1 MGNAIEET
9 GVPPRVCVVVPAYC
23 EAKRIAQVVE
33 QIRRFAPL
41 VIVVDDGSDD
51 DTGAIAEQAGALL
64 LRHERNE
71 GKGVALQT
79 GFHRAME
86 EECEVVITMDADG
99 QHSPED
105 IPKFL
110 EAYQR
115 TGIPVLLG
123 NRMTHL
129 EDMPRIRR
137 WTNRVMSLIISRV
150 MRQYVPDTQCGFRL
164 FRRDVLP
171 FLNAESH
178 RFAAESEMLLHLAD
192 RGFRID
198 SVRVTVIYRD
208 EQSKIHPVRDAVRF
222 FHMLYHY
229 RHKRQGYYGFT

>member
-1 MGNAIEET
+1 MGNAVKES
-9 GVPPRVCVVVPAYC
+9 GAPRACVVVPAFT
-23 EAKRIAQVVE
+23 EERRIGQVVE
-33 QIRRFAPL
+33 QIRRHVPL
-41 VIVVDDGSDD
+41 VIVVDDGSADGTATEAED
-51 DTGAIAEQAGALL
+51 AGAIVLK
-64 LRHERNE
+64 HERNE

-79 GFHRAME
+79 GFRRAMQ

-99 QHSPED
+99 QHNPED

-129 EDMPRIRR
+129 EEMPRIRR

-164 FRRDVLP
+164 FRRDVIP
-171 FLNAESH
+171 FLNVESH

-208 EQSKIHPVRDAVRF
+208 EQSKIHPVSDAVRF

-229 RHKRQGYYGFT
+229 RHKRHGYYGFT

>member
-1 MGNAIEET
+1 MGNVVNESGA
-9 GVPPRVCVVVPAYC
+9 PRACVVVPAFT
-23 EAKRIAQVVE
+23 EERRIGQVVE
-33 QIRRFAPL
+33 QIRRHVPL
-41 VIVVDDGSDD
+41 VIVVDDGSADGTATEAED
-51 DTGAIAEQAGALL
+51 AGAIVLK
-64 LRHERNE
+64 HERNE

-79 GFHRAME
+79 GFRRAMQ

-99 QHSPED
+99 QHNPED

-129 EDMPRIRR
+129 EEMPRIRR

-164 FRRDVLP
+164 FRRDVIP
-171 FLNAESH
+171 FLNVESH

-208 EQSKIHPVRDAVRF
+208 EQSKIHPVSDAVRF

-229 RHKRQGYYGFT
+229 RHKRHGYYGFT